1 MKKYTIMLLFLLLLF
16 VLTGCESEQ
25 TKEIPA
31 LSEPAEVQL
40 DLAKVTFDDIYT
52 ITVYSGEVIPY
63 VEELTFP
70 TDGVLG
76 EIYVDLGETVTSGQI
91 LASLDTEKTL
101 SSIQKLEEEIAY
113 ITAMGEFDDRMA
125 SAEIDIAKTELA
137 KMLAERIGEKACK
150 QKELQIQK
158 LELSLEQTRQLRQLE
173 LKEKQNSLD
182 KLYEES
188 TKHQITAPFDGRIVY
203 IGNIKKGGGIQRHTT
218 FIVIADDNKVSLQAE
233 PIPES
238 SLKSADKV
246 YARILDKDYPIT
258 YIPYDT
264 DDYFSLVLS
273 GREIKTLFSFDSY
286 ESAGSQDTFPQSG
299 LFAAITILDSY
310 KENVLT
316 LPPNAIYQDQS
327 GQYVYLMDNGKRIR
341 KEITTGIITDTK
353 AEILKGLKEGDV
365 VYVKE

>member
-70 TDGVLG
+70 SDGVLG
-76 EIYVDLGETVTSGQI
+76 EIYVDLSETVTSGQI

-150 QKELQIQK
+150 YCLMRY
-158 LELSLEQTRQLRQLE
+158 SRS
-173 LKEKQNSLD
+173 N
-182 KLYEES
+182 
-188 TKHQITAPFDGRIVY
+188 
-203 IGNIKKGGGIQRHTT
+203 
-218 FIVIADDNKVSLQAE
+218 
-233 PIPES
+233 
-238 SLKSADKV
+238 
-246 YARILDKDYPIT
+246 ILDEWH
-258 YIPYDT
+258 
-264 DDYFSLVLS
+264 SLLLS
-273 GREIKTLFSFDSY
+273 FL
-286 ESAGSQDTFPQSG
+286 
-299 LFAAITILDSY
+299 
-310 KENVLT
+310 
-316 LPPNAIYQDQS
+316 
-327 GQYVYLMDNGKRIR
+327 IR
-341 KEITTGIITDTK
+341 F
-353 AEILKGLKEGDV
+353 
-365 VYVKE
+365 